1 MTYLFLRGFMLDIR
15 QTLNFREVDME
26 TRDRT
31 VLAAAMLIAGGII
44 GAGVA
49 LLLAPQ
55 SGDRTRRQIGR
66 IARKARSRAEEM
78 AREASESVQDLVED
92 LSSKTSELIEQ
103 GEDVASE
110 WRNSFLHSLDRG
122 EKALEKQRRRLA
134 RLWK

>member
-1 MTYLFLRGFMLDIR
+1 
-15 QTLNFREVDME
+15 ME

-78 AREASESVQDLVED
+78 AQEASESVQDLVED
-92 LSSKTSELIEQ
+92 LSSKTAELIEQ

>member
-1 MTYLFLRGFMLDIR
+1 
-15 QTLNFREVDME
+15 ME
-26 TRDRT
+26 GKNRRL
-31 VLAAAMLIAGGII
+31 LAAGMLIAGGII

-66 IARKARSRAEEM
+66 YASKVRSSTEELV
-78 AREASESVQDLVED
+78 RDASESVHDLVED
-92 LSSKTSELIEQ
+92 LSSKTTELIEQ
-103 GEDVASE
+103 GEDVANE

-122 EKALEKQRRRLA
+122 EKALEKQRRRLS